1 MSIPLI
7 GPLIF
12 WFKSKLLRIFSS
24 SYDEGWTKEGSL
36 MGKPV
41 AKERMVF
48 CCAPDEQWSHL
59 SISKVG
65 EHYVIHDQTAKV
77 LNNINRLHLFVF
89 ASNYKHY
96 NVHVQR
102 RLLCDVIINIFQAF
116 DRRGQDH
123 EELSTSSCFFWGEKK
138 THYQKRERIPFK
150 SKHIFNSEIKTIL
163 EILSLLWGY
172 LLSFLFLGKPLSE
185 VCFFHMGIA

>member
-89 ASNYKHY
+89 ALNYKHY
-96 NVHVQR
+96 YVHTKKIIRWCQNQPISGVWQR
-102 RLLCDVIINIFQAF
+102 RTRPWGAIDELL
-116 DRRGQDH
+116 
-123 EELSTSSCFFWGEKK
+123 LSLRWEKN
-138 THYQKRERIPFK
+138 TLSETRANTFHNQNTFSIPK
-150 SKHIFNSEIKTIL
+150 SKAS
-163 EILSLLWGY
+163 
-172 LLSFLFLGKPLSE
+172 
-185 VCFFHMGIA
+185 

>member
-7 GPLIF
+7 GRLIF

-89 ASNYKHY
+89 ALNYII
-96 NVHVQR
+96 
-102 RLLCDVIINIFQAF
+102 LLYPYEEDVIINIFQAL
-116 DRRGQDH
+116 DRGGQDH
-123 EELSTSSCFFWGEKK
+123 EKLSTSSCFLWGEKK
-138 THYQKRERIPFK
+138 THYQKREQIPF
-150 SKHIFNSEIKTIL
+150 IIKTH
-163 EILSLLWGY
+163 
-172 LLSFLFLGKPLSE
+172 
-185 VCFFHMGIA
+185 FHFRN